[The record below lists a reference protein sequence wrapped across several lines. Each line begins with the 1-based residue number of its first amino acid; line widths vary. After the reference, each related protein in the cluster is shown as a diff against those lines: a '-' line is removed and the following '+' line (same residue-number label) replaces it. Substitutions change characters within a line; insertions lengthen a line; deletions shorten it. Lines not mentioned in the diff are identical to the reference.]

1 MKGEFIQMKINIC
14 SPVLTIG
21 DNEEIGQFYKELVRY
36 IKEYTSVNEIE
47 NMNRVNELKDTID
60 SDTLIILFNKEK
72 EYDEKIIHLLKK
84 ANEKEAVIWPVAMH
98 KDVRMPV
105 EIVKQEQSFDIKVRQ
120 ENRKTDNMAVLAQI
134 FAREVM
140 SRALPT
146 FYAEGKKILFV
157 SHRRTDGEDIAAKLC
172 DRINML
178 GRTRDRKAGR
188 EAFRDA
194 VEVKVGEAAQD
205 VIDSAL
211 TISDVLIFLHTP
223 DSVNSE
229 WIQKE
234 VIYALLN
241 GIPIV
246 WIRIDNASL
255 DKLRVLPSEKPHLE
269 CVSTDFEREDFIEDY
284 VNKIE
289 DLCFKLVMNNR
300 NNVWEQK
307 DRFESWASTHNVE
320 ILEENKTYQIYKAVY
335 KEKCKNKYERRP
347 LIQYLQYYG
356 RTIKEEDIEF
366 FDGYLKEKGEND
378 KTFDTAVMLSCNEHI
393 NMVKNYIY
401 KNGFNEHLNYWKNEV
416 AMVRTPRKKEKI
428 VISGA
433 FPDCEEYNK
442 YVLTEALSIFAHEII
457 SHGYTLVFGSHPTFR
472 KLIFTIAKEECAEP
486 RQAVKMFISKAFEY
500 NIDEIADCA
509 TVCETENLN
518 DKAKSLTLMR
528 EQMLEEKDI
537 AAVICIGGK
546 MKEGTLERNGVDE
559 EMEIARKNNLP
570 VFLVGSVG
578 GLTEKRAA
586 EFHKKGSWEILND
599 AGKELNEMFRSNLE
613 YRKIFRELM
622 KYLEKNSKS
631 EQ

>member
-1 MKGEFIQMKINIC
+1 MKINIC
-14 SPVLTIG
+14 NPVLTIG
-21 DNEEIGQFYKELVRY
+21 DNEEIVQFYKELVRY

-47 NMNRVNELKDTID
+47 NMSRVNELKDSLD
-60 SDTLIILFNKEK
+60 KDTLIIIFNTEK
-72 EYDEKIIHLLKK
+72 EYDEKIINLLKK

-98 KDVRMPV
+98 KDVRLPV
-105 EIVKQEQSFDIKVRQ
+105 EIIKQEQSFDIKVRQ

-134 FAREVM
+134 FAREVI

-172 DRINML
+172 DQINLL

-188 EAFRDA
+188 EAFRDV

-223 DSVNSE
+223 DSVNSN

-246 WIRIDNASL
+246 WVRIDNASL
-255 DKLRVLPSEKPHLE
+255 DKLKVLPSENPHLE
-269 CVSTDFEREDFIEDY
+269 CVSTDFEKEYLLEDY

-300 NNVWEQK
+300 NTVWEQK
-307 DRFESWASTHNVE
+307 DRFESWASAHNVE
-320 ILEENKTYQIYKAVY
+320 IMEENKTYQIYKAVY
-335 KEKCKNKYERRP
+335 KENRINKYERRP
-347 LIQYLQYYG
+347 VIQYLQYYG
-356 RTIKEEDIEF
+356 RTIKEDDIEF
-366 FDGYLKEKGEND
+366 LSKYLTEKGEKGN
-378 KTFDTAVMLSCNEHI
+378 TFDTAVMLSCNEHVK
-393 NMVKNYIY
+393 MVEDYIY
-401 KNGFNEHLNYWKNEV
+401 KNGFNEHLKYWKNEV
-416 AMVRTPRKKEKI
+416 AMVEIPRKNKKI

-433 FPDCEEYNK
+433 FPEYEEYNK
-442 YVLTEALSIFAHEII
+442 YVLTEALSILAHEII
-457 SHGYTLVFGSHPTFR
+457 SHGYTLVFGAHPTFQ
-472 KLIFTIAKEECAEP
+472 KLIFAIAKEECLEP
-486 RQAVKMFISKAFEY
+486 RQAVKMFISKEFKY
-500 NIDEIADCA
+500 NIEEISDCA
-509 TVCETENLN
+509 TVCETENMN
-518 DKAKSLTLMR
+518 DRAKSLTLMR
-528 EQMLEEKDI
+528 EQMLAEKDI

-546 MKEGTLERNGVDE
+546 IKEGTLERNGVDE

-599 AGKELNEMFRSNLE
+599 AGEPLNESFRNSLE
-613 YRKIFRELM
+613 YRKVFAELIN
-622 KYLEKNSKS
+622 YIEKR
-631 EQ
+631 